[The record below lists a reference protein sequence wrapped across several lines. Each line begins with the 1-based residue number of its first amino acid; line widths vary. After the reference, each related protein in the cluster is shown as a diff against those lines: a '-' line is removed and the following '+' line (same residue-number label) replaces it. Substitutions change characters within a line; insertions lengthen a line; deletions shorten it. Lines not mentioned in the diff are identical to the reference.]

1 MLDNLTQSLQKSF
14 KKLMGQGKI
23 TESNIKSA
31 LEDIRTALVS
41 GDVAVTVIDIL
52 LEKIAEKAQGQEV
65 LTSVSPGQTFVKIVQ
80 DELTAILGHDAAPI
94 NFKAAPPVII
104 LMAGL
109 QGSGKTTTVAKLAR
123 RLKEKDK
130 KSVLVASCDIYRPA
144 AIEQLKTL
152 ANDLNINFFP
162 SDATQKPVDIA
173 NNAIKEA
180 SKTFMDVVIIDTA
193 GRLHVDEDM
202 MSEIKQIAH
211 SIKPHETLFVV
222 DSMTGQDAAN
232 TAKAF
237 NDALPLTGI
246 VLTKT
251 DGDARLGAAL
261 SIHHITQKPIKFL
274 GTGEKTDALE
284 LFDPKRVASRILG
297 MGDIVGLVEHA
308 QEKINAKDAE
318 KFAKKMVSGG
328 QFTLDDFAAQ
338 LEQMAK
344 MGDLSSLLSK
354 VPGMGQ
360 MVEAAKHKIPE
371 AEKSLKKNLA
381 LIRSMTPNER
391 IFPAKIA
398 NQPSRKRRIVNGAGL
413 QAQDLSAL
421 LKQFEK
427 MQATMKKMKGGGM
440 MKMMQK
446 MQGMMGNGGF
456 PPMG

>member
-1 MLDNLTQSLQKSF
+1 
-14 KKLMGQGKI
+14 
-23 TESNIKSA
+23 
-31 LEDIRTALVS
+31 
-41 GDVAVTVIDIL
+41 
-52 LEKIAEKAQGQEV
+52 
-65 LTSVSPGQTFVKIVQ
+65 
-80 DELTAILGHDAAPI
+80 
-94 NFKAAPPVII
+94 
-104 LMAGL
+104 
-109 QGSGKTTTVAKLAR
+109 
-123 RLKEKDK
+123 
-130 KSVLVASCDIYRPA
+130 VASCDIYRPA

-162 SDATQKPVDIA
+162 SDVTQKPVDIA

-180 SKTFMDVVIIDTA
+180 RKTFIDVVIIDTA

-237 NDALPLTGI
+237 NEALPLTGI

-308 QEKINAKDAE
+308 QEKINAKEAE

-344 MGDLSSLLSK
+344 MGDLQSLLSK

-391 IFPAKIA
+391 TFPAKIT

-413 QAQDLSAL
+413 QPQDLSAL

-427 MQATMKKMKGGGM
+427 MRDTMKKMKGGGM